1 MKRFIMWIT
10 KKMLKSVGIT
20 IFEENGIR
28 FMYVDGDIHVK
39 GGVWIECK
47 SVEEATKVYYKEI
60 KV

>member
-1 MKRFIMWIT
+1 
-10 KKMLKSVGIT
+10 
-20 IFEENGIR
+20 
-28 FMYVDGDIHVK
+28 MYVDGDIHVK